1 MTILYSTGCPQCV
14 VLEEKL
20 NAANINYVKITNP
33 DEIISKGISKV
44 PVLEVDGSRME
55 LVEANKW
62 LKNKGC

>member
-44 PVLEVDGSRME
+44 PVLEVDGNRME

>member
-20 NAANINYVKITNP
+20 NAANIEYVKVTNP
-33 DEIISKGISKV
+33 AEIISKGISKV
-44 PVLEVDGSRME
+44 PVLEVDGNRME

-62 LKNKGC
+62 IKNKGC